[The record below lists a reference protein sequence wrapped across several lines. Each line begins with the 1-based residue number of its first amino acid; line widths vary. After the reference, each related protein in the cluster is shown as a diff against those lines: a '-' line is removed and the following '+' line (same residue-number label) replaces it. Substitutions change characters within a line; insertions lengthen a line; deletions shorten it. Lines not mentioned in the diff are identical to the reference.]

1 MAGLAA
7 TGSMRKL
14 ELSKEVRFKNR
25 QNYLNLK
32 PKLSGDRLDF
42 WLHKTVKII
51 NLSLLEVLFMI
62 TCLKREILSFTS
74 TRPANCP
81 HRQLAAYSRRLTSTA
96 RVAVLRCSVGY
107 PEVTWQPRPN
117 FFVPT
122 PLY

>member
-7 TGSMRKL
+7 TGTIRKL

-25 QNYLNLK
+25 KNYLNLK

-96 RVAVLRCSVGY
+96 RVAVPPYVINCNHLEGPPPS
-107 PEVTWQPRPN
+107 
-117 FFVPT
+117 
-122 PLY
+122 